1 MSSYKHHELNTT
13 YPQLHQNHKKHWR
26 ISTYNILRTRSHH
39 EWITR
44 NAKCIFIQRYTA
56 VNKSR
61 PHSHPHDIRLNW
73 NFSTKVHAVQPLP
86 SRWSK
91 STKTARIYGPG
102 LDPDSCP
109 CRTLI
114 RDDISSST
122 VVHGCTCRKRGRYFV
137 HRYRVSV
144 RVPLHA
150 ARWAPS
156 WRTFHRCCTHVIPCG
171 TGLTREYGTRMQATH
186 AS

>member
-1 MSSYKHHELNTT
+1 MYTFSSRMN
-13 YPQLHQNHKKHWR
+13 
-26 ISTYNILRTRSHH
+26 
-39 EWITR
+39 
-44 NAKCIFIQRYTA
+44 NAKWQMHLYSPYNSCKQVTSAFT
-56 VNKSR
+56 S
-61 PHSHPHDIRLNW
+61 HDICFWAEISPQKCTPCNPY
-73 NFSTKVHAVQPLP
+73 QPLIQIHG
-86 SRWSK
+86 
-91 STKTARIYGPG
+91 TARIYGPG

-156 WRTFHRCCTHVIPCG
+156 WRTFHRCCTHVILCG
-171 TGLTREYGTRMQATH
+171 TGLTREYGTRMQGTH

>member
-1 MSSYKHHELNTT
+1 MN
-13 YPQLHQNHKKHWR
+13 
-26 ISTYNILRTRSHH
+26 
-39 EWITR
+39 
-44 NAKCIFIQRYTA
+44 NAKCQMHLYSPYNSGKQVTSAFTSPWHTFELKFLHKSARRATLTIALIQI
-56 VNKSR
+56 
-61 PHSHPHDIRLNW
+61 HE
-73 NFSTKVHAVQPLP
+73 
-86 SRWSK
+86 
-91 STKTARIYGPG
+91 TARIYGPG

-114 RDDISSST
+114 RNDISSST